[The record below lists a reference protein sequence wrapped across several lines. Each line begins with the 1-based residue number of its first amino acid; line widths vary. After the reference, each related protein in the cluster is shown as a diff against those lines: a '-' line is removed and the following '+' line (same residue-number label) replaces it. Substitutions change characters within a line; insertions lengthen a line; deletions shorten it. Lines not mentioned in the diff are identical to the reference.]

1 MIASMHRRLGA
12 IAGYGRATLLPLA
25 TLAIVG
31 LMVVPIP
38 PFVLDAFFIFNIA
51 VSLAVLMVALKT
63 ERPLDFSAFPTV
75 LLFTTMLRLALNV
88 ASTRA
93 VLVNGH
99 SGTAVAGHVI
109 EAFGKFL
116 IGGDFIVGLFVFVII
131 TIINVTVITK
141 GAGRVSEVSA
151 RFTLDALPGKQ
162 MAIDADLN
170 AGVLTAD
177 EAKARRADV
186 ALEADFYGSMDG
198 ASKFT
203 KGDAVAGILILA
215 VNVIGGLL
223 LGVISH
229 GLSIGDAASH
239 YILLAIGDGLV
250 AQVPALLLSLAAAV
264 IVTRVSSP
272 LDLTSQVIGQFR
284 EPGAWVA
291 VAAILAMLALLP
303 GMPHVMGF
311 GAAAVAGFIA
321 WRLQRPA
328 GGAADAEAVGG
339 AGHGE
344 ATMPEAAIGW
354 DEVTDHSQAGLEI
367 GYGLIELVDD
377 AKRAPLVARVTGV
390 RKQLSRELGFV
401 LPAVRVRDNLDLAPN
416 AYRIIVGGAAQ
427 GEDEAR
433 AREWLALDAGTVID
447 RVPGTPVK
455 DPSFGLPALWI
466 DPETRETAIAA
477 GYTVVDASTVIATHL
492 AQELQRHAHRL
503 FGQDDAQRL
512 LDGLQGSARALVTGL
527 VPKALPLATFTAALQ
542 SLLEDGV
549 PIREFRRVV
558 EAAAA
563 QAHRTADPT
572 ELAELMRPALGEL
585 IVARLAGVKE
595 PLVALT
601 LDDAL
606 ETLVVQSVRAD
617 PNSPHPVEPG
627 LARRIVEAAEAAA
640 APLTQAGTAFAL
652 IVAPQAR
659 RAVAR
664 ILRHRLRGVPVLSY
678 ADLPEAK
685 PVRVAGTIGG
695 APAVEAGG
703 SGAFASP
710 GLGDAEPAD
719 AFSWAQAA

>member
-1 MIASMHRRLGA
+1 VSALATIGRRLGS
-12 IAGYGRATLLPLA
+12 AGLGRGALLPVA
-25 TLAIVG
+25 ILAIVG

-38 PFVLDAFFIFNIA
+38 AFVLDCFFIFNIA

-203 KGDAVAGILILA
+203 KGDAVAGIIILV
-215 VNVIGGLL
+215 VNIIGGLL
-223 LGVISH
+223 LGTISH
-229 GLSIGDAASH
+229 GMSIGDAASH

-272 LDLTSQVIGQFR
+272 LDLSEQVLSQFR

-291 VAAILAMLALLP
+291 VAVIMALLAMLP
-303 GMPHVMGF
+303 GMPHLLAL
-311 GAAAVAGFIA
+311 GAAGGAGTIA
-321 WRLQRPA
+321 WRVSRPDA
-328 GGAADAEAVGG
+328 GATPTTNAAGEAMGGGALP
-339 AGHGE
+339 E
-344 ATMPEAAIGW
+344 ATIGW
-354 DEVTDHSQAGLEI
+354 DEVTDHAQLGLEI
-367 GYGLIELVDD
+367 GYGLIELVDE
-377 AKRAPLVARVTGV
+377 AKRAPLIARVTGV

-401 LPAVRVRDNLDLAPN
+401 LPAVRVRDNMELAPLT
-416 AYRIIVGGAAQ
+416 YRIFVGGAPL

-433 AREWLALDAGTVID
+433 PHEYLALDSGTVIEPVAG
-447 RVPGTPVK
+447 RAVK

-466 DPETRETAIAA
+466 AADARELATVA
-477 GYTVVDASTVIATHL
+477 GYTVVDCPTVIATHL
-492 AQELQRHAHRL
+492 AQVLQANAYRL
-503 FGQDDAQRL
+503 LGQDDVQRL
-512 LDGLQGSARALVTGL
+512 LDNLQTSARALVTGL
-527 VPKALPLATFTAALQ
+527 VPKVLPLAMFTSALQ
-542 SLLEDGV
+542 ALLEDGV

-558 EAAAA
+558 EAAATH
-563 QAHRTADPT
+563 AHRTTDPI
-572 ELAELMRPALGEL
+572 ELAEMMRPALADL

-595 PLVALT
+595 PLRVLT
-601 LDDAL
+601 LSDPLEAL
-606 ETLVVQSVRAD
+606 IAASVRAD
-617 PNSPHPVEPG
+617 PGSPWPLEPG
-627 LARRIVEAAEAAA
+627 LARRIAAA
-640 APLTQAGTAFAL
+640 AGDAARPLGEAGTAFAL
-652 IVAPQAR
+652 VTGAVSRRPLAR
-659 RAVAR
+659 L
-664 ILRHRLRGVPVLSY
+664 LRQSLGGMPVMSF
-678 ADLPEAK
+678 AELPETK
-685 PVRVAGTIGG
+685 PVRIVGIIGAEG
-695 APAVEAGG
+695 AEGEVPALMD
-703 SGAFASP
+703 
-710 GLGDAEPAD
+710 GLAR
-719 AFSWAQAA
+719 AA

>member
-1 MIASMHRRLGA
+1 MSALASSGYRLA
-12 IAGYGRATLLPLA
+12 AAGVGRATLLPLA

-38 PFVLDAFFIFNIA
+38 PFVLDCFFIFNIA

-131 TIINVTVITK
+131 TIINLTVITK

-203 KGDAVAGILILA
+203 KGDAVAGIIILV
-215 VNVIGGLL
+215 VNIIGGLL
-223 LGVISH
+223 LGTISH
-229 GLSIGDAASH
+229 GLSIGDAASQ

-272 LDLTSQVIGQFR
+272 LDLTGQVLSQFR

-291 VAAILAMLALLP
+291 VAAILALLGMLP
-303 GMPHVMGF
+303 GMPHVLAL
-311 GAAAVAGFIA
+311 AAAGGAGFIA
-321 WRLQRPA
+321 WRLTRAPPGETPA
-328 GGAADAEAVGG
+328 PAATH
-339 AGHGE
+339 HGE
-344 ATMPEAAIGW
+344 TLLPETNIGW
-354 DEVTDHSQAGLEI
+354 DEVTDHAKVGLEI
-367 GYGLIELVDD
+367 GYGLIELVDE
-377 AKRAPLVARVTGV
+377 AKRAPLIARVTGV

-401 LPAVRVRDNLDLAPN
+401 LPPVRVRDNMDIGAH
-416 AYRIIVGGAAQ
+416 AYRILVGGAPLA
-427 GEDEAR
+427 EDEAR
-433 AREWLALDAGTVID
+433 PGEWLALDAGTVVAPIEG
-447 RVPGTPVK
+447 RAVR

-466 DPETRETAIAA
+466 APDRQEAATAA
-477 GYTVVDASTVIATHL
+477 GYTTVDCATVIATHL
-492 AQELQRHAHRL
+492 AQVLQTHAHRL
-503 FGQDDAQRL
+503 VGQDDVQRL
-512 LDGLQGSARALVTGL
+512 LDSLQTSARALVTGL

-542 SLLEDGV
+542 ALLEDGV

-558 EAAAA
+558 EAASA
-563 QAHRTADPT
+563 QAHRTADPI
-572 ELAELMRPALGEL
+572 ELAELMRPALAEL
-585 IVARLAGVKE
+585 IIARLAGVKE
-595 PLVALT
+595 PLRALT
-601 LDDAL
+601 LDDELEAL
-606 ETLVVQSVRAD
+606 IAASVRAD
-617 PNSPHPVEPG
+617 PASPWPIEPG
-627 LARRIVEAAEAAA
+627 LLRRVTDAAIAAA
-640 APLTQAGTAFAL
+640 RPLADAGTAFAL
-652 IVAPQAR
+652 IVGPPAR
-659 RAVAR
+659 RPLAR
-664 ILRHRLRGVPVLSY
+664 ALRHKLPGVPVLSY
-678 ADLPEAK
+678 ADLPEARA
-685 PVRVAGTIGG
+685 VRVMGVIGG
-695 APAVEAGG
+695 AVPDRSALAAIDLAEA
-703 SGAFASP
+703 A
-710 GLGDAEPAD
+710 
-719 AFSWAQAA
+719 